1 MLYIWIFTHYNTG
14 KFRALKRSLQK
25 RRDEKMKK
33 SWKRLFAFVLTIA
46 LVFSML
52 PNAFAARNGKFG
64 RIAKE
69 PSAED
74 YAAVDAVW

>member
-1 MLYIWIFTHYNTG
+1 
-14 KFRALKRSLQK
+14 
-25 RRDEKMKK
+25 MKK